1 MRDSMPVGPHN
12 SVLFTSPVFYHFK
25 IIMYTAIT
33 AQVKATNQCNLTPI
47 TAAEKKKQQLKFKI

>member
-1 MRDSMPVGPHN
+1 MPVGPHN